1 MPSPASL
8 TSPSDLRLTTAI
20 VVGLGLLALFLYAHP
35 YGGMH
40 ADAEVYA
47 LQALSRLYPESL
59 RGDMFFRFGSQDSY
73 TVFPPL
79 HAWLIGRLGFDQ
91 SAWLLS
97 RAFLVALAAAA
108 LLLARACM
116 EREQA
121 WLALALF
128 LLIPGAYGPHNVFAY
143 GENVLTPRTLAEAL
157 SLAALWLALRARWRA
172 SFATL
177 AVALLLHPIMALPA
191 LLGVAALRAPARA
204 PLLLGGGA
212 ALGLA
217 AATALAVLW
226 PIGPI
231 DIMDHDWRATLEL
244 LTPFLKAQQW
254 WLPDWQRSVVPLATL
269 AVAVIALAP
278 GRGRLLAATALAI
291 GAAGLALLIYSSFV
305 APIVLL
311 VQGQAWRWTWLA
323 RAVAVLLLVPTGAV
337 LWRRGPNG
345 VALLALLAVGWYG
358 SEDALGLEAALCAV
372 AIAVLEFGAARPMR
386 YLWAGAGAL
395 ALLFGAGIVHLIGF
409 TERLQLAAGAVAVW
423 WLVFRGRRAW
433 LTAVAAFGTAT
444 VCGVQ
449 LAATLAAPREPDYD
463 VVSRA
468 LAPWQR
474 RIGAAQTVLNFGDS
488 AWPWVALH
496 RQSYFG
502 NVGILFSRRTAMAMR
517 ARNDELQQRA
527 AADLAWF
534 SAGRSADRPAPSL
547 ATLRRLCGA
556 PDLDFIVAPVSYPV
570 PHAGSGAP
578 APFDSLYLYDCR
590 DLLAAGDDRA

>member
-1 MPSPASL
+1 MPASV
-8 TSPSDLRLTTAI
+8 SHAPPNELRLTTAI
-20 VVGLGLLALFLYAHP
+20 VLGLGLLALFLYAHP

-79 HAWLIGRLGFDQ
+79 HAWLIGLLGLDQ

-97 RAFLVALAAAA
+97 RAFLIALAAGA

-116 EREQA
+116 QRQQA

-128 LLIPGAYGPHNVFAY
+128 ILIPGAYGPHNVFAY

-157 SLAALWLALRARWRA
+157 SLLSLWLALSARWRA
-172 SFATL
+172 SLATL

-191 LLGVAALRAPARA
+191 LLCVAALRAPARA

-217 AATALAVLW
+217 AATVLAVLW
-226 PIGPI
+226 PLGPI
-231 DIMDHDWRATLEL
+231 QIMDHDWRATLEL
-244 LTPFLKAQQW
+244 LTPFLMAQQW

-291 GAAGLALLIYSSFV
+291 GAAGLALLLYSSFV

-323 RAVAVLLLVPTGAV
+323 RAVAVLLLVPTGAA

-345 VALLALLAVGWYG
+345 VAVLALLAVGWYG

-372 AIAVLEFGAARPMR
+372 AFAVLEVGAARPIR
-386 YLWAGAGAL
+386 LLWAGGGAL

-409 TERLQLAAGAVAVW
+409 TARLQFAAGAIAVW
-423 WLVFRGRRAW
+423 WLVVGARRAW
-433 LTAVAAFGTAT
+433 LTALAALGTAAA
-444 VCGVQ
+444 CGVQ
-449 LAATLAAPREPDYD
+449 LAATLNAPLEPGYD
-463 VVSRA
+463 AVTRA
-468 LAPWQR
+468 LVPWQH
-474 RIGAAQTVLNFGDS
+474 RIGADQTVLNFGDG

-527 AADLAWF
+527 GSDLAWF
-534 SAGRSADRPAPSL
+534 SAGRSADRPPPSL
-547 ATLRRLCGA
+547 GTLRRLCGA

-570 PHAGSGAP
+570 PHALSNAP
-578 APFDSLYLYDCR
+578 APFDSIYLYDCR
-590 DLLAAGDDRA
+590 DLLADGDDHA